1 MRDIKCLLSAEPP
14 PNDCRQRL
22 LFKQVSSRH
31 GWGVGRVAPFPPSS
45 PPSTVPCRSAPW
57 EIWPGNRWASAS
69 SVPLADQSYA
79 GEHKAF
85 TQHGLSSQSEPP
97 PIHPSELSEPPS
109 STLRDFL
116 NLPWPS
122 EAA

>member
-31 GWGVGRVAPFPPSS
+31 GWGVGRAAPFPPQLTSEHCALQVCS
-45 PPSTVPCRSAPW
+45 LGNMAS
-57 EIWPGNRWASAS
+57 NRWASAS

>member
-1 MRDIKCLLSAEPP
+1 MTAGK
-14 PNDCRQRL
+14 DCFSNRFPL
-22 LFKQVSSRH
+22 VMVGVWDVRH
-31 GWGVGRVAPFPPSS
+31 HFPPSS